1 MPTIVGR
8 ILWPLSERRPP
19 CREDRTTS
27 LQQGPMANRKKK
39 TRKKAPQARKTP
51 RPTTPI
57 GRDIVGL
64 ILLIIASLSIAAV
77 LSFHVDDFPNS
88 VTSVP
93 GGDTPANGLGRAGA
107 LVAFALVNFTFGR
120 WLALIIPALL
130 WFAGFDLMRGQGM
143 RLLKRTSLPLLITG
157 VIGAVSIGYIR
168 TLLKIENPSNGQGSL
183 SYHINGMVGYELNRG
198 LQTYLGELGTGI
210 LLAGIIL
217 IFVTI
222 LFRIKWAEVAVWI
235 KEGIVALG
243 GLLAQIKLPK
253 LPEKPVRA
261 AKPPVVKE
269 KKQKKPKKEKP
280 EPEPEPIPDE
290 LDDDPVVH
298 EKPPL
303 TIVNTAATKTKPASK
318 PKNNGKPEEEPDP
331 SVYVLPDSELLQAT
345 SPEETIEV
353 DESVLREVA
362 HSLEERLAE
371 FGVKASVV
379 AIHPGPVITRYDLK
393 PAPGVKVSRI
403 TSLGDDLALSL
414 SSTAVR
420 IIAPIPGAGAV
431 GVEVPNPDQGMV
443 RLREIVESPEFT
455 KASSPL
461 AIALGKTAQGDDFVV
476 DLAKMPHVLIAGTTG
491 SGKSVCINTIIA
503 SILMKNH
510 PQDVLIAM
518 VDPKKI
524 ELSAYAELRRHHLL
538 FLEDTDEVI
547 ATEPKN
553 AVALL
558 QSVVHEME
566 SRYDRL
572 AESGARNI
580 VEYNQYVKKGKVQ
593 PDEEGNEPKPL
604 PYIVMIVDELADL
617 MLTAAREVEEPIA
630 RLAQM
635 ARAVGIHLVVATQ
648 RPSVDVITGV
658 IKANFPARIAFMVAS
673 KIDSRTILD
682 RPGAESLLGRGDG
695 LFLAGTSPQAIR
707 FHGAFIST
715 DEVHELIAHVHNQPM
730 YVKPT
735 TLSLPDTPG
744 GGNGGGGD
752 MEEDRDQLF
761 GEAVRIVARHQQG
774 SVSLLQ
780 RRLKIGYSRA
790 GRLLDQLEQAGVV
803 GPFEGS
809 KAREVM
815 IDQDQ
820 VDSFL
825 AGDMEEDN

>member
-1 MPTIVGR
+1 
-8 ILWPLSERRPP
+8 
-19 CREDRTTS
+19 
-27 LQQGPMANRKKK
+27 MANRKRK
-39 TRKKAPQARKTP
+39 TRKKPPQARKSP

-57 GRDIVGL
+57 GRDIMGM
-64 ILLIIASLSIAAV
+64 ILLILALLSAAAV
-77 LSFHVDDFPNS
+77 FSFHVDDFPNS
-88 VTSVP
+88 VTSAP
-93 GGDTPANGLGRAGA
+93 GGDTPANSLGKSGA

-120 WLALIIPALL
+120 WLALIIPLL
-130 WFAGFDLMRGQGM
+130 VGFAGFDLLRGQGM
-143 RLLKRTSLPLLITG
+143 GLLKRTILPLLVTG
-157 VIGAVSIGYIR
+157 VIGAISIGYMR
-168 TLLKIENPSNGQGSL
+168 TLLKIENPSDGQGSL
-183 SYHINGMVGYELNRG
+183 SYHINGMVGYELNNG
-198 LQTYLGELGTGI
+198 LQTYLGTLGTGI
-210 LLAGIIL
+210 LLAGLIL

-222 LFRIKWAEVAVWI
+222 LFRIKWAEVGVWI
-235 KEGIVALG
+235 KQGFIALG
-243 GLLAQIKLPK
+243 ALLARIRLPK
-253 LPEKPVRA
+253 LPSKPVRA
-261 AKPPVVKE
+261 AKPPLIRDK
-269 KKQKKPKKEKP
+269 KKPKKQKEP
-280 EPEPEPIPDE
+280 EPEPEPAVEE

-298 EKPPL
+298 EKTAP
-303 TIVNTAATKTKPASK
+303 TIVNTAAIKAKPAEK
-318 PKNNGKPEEEPDP
+318 PKKSGKPEEEPDP
-331 SVYVLPDSELLQAT
+331 SVYVCPESDLLQAT
-345 SPEETIEV
+345 SPEETVEV
-353 DESVLREVA
+353 EESVLRNVA
-362 HSLEERLAE
+362 QSLEERLAE

-393 PAPGVKVSRI
+393 PAPGVKVSKI

-503 SILMKNH
+503 SILMRNH

-566 SRYDRL
+566 KRYDRL
-572 AESGARNI
+572 AETGARNL

-593 PDEEGNEPKPL
+593 PDEDGNEPKPL

-617 MLTAAREVEEPIA
+617 MLTAARDVEEPIA

-682 RPGAESLLGRGDG
+682 RPGAEALLGRGDG

-735 TLSLPDTPG
+735 TLTLPDTPG

-752 MEEDRDQLF
+752 IEEDRDQLF
-761 GEAVRIVARHQQG
+761 AEAVRIVARHQQG

-815 IDQDQ
+815 IEQDQ
-820 VDSFL
+820 VDTFL
-825 AGDMEEDN
+825 AGDTDEE